1 MEALLAI
8 VGLFVLVAFPIA
20 VLSFLS
26 GINHSLDRLADRV
39 QSLSFDVASLK
50 RHAESAKSGSPAGE
64 AGERSEPEGVLHAE
78 SAENAEARSHAG
90 FESHAESAEN
100 AEARS
105 PAGFESHAE
114 SAEAM
119 LRTESAEISSL
130 PPSERGVARSAPPPL
145 PPVAA
150 GATARADARPS
161 SPARLPL
168 SAADEPPPEP
178 TKFEQWAAAAWDW
191 LRVGEAWRPGWIPGE
206 YAVAAVQLLRAAA
219 LLLLFG
225 AAWFV
230 RYVHEQGWFSP
241 AGRVAAGFAAAAAL
255 VAGGAALL
263 RRRYRPV
270 GLALAGV
277 GFALAEFVD
286 WAGANLYGVLP
297 APAAFGVAAAL
308 ALAAGAMAWRAS
320 SLLLAL
326 VALFAGYSAP
336 AFFPEAV
343 RGGGDGPLLA
353 WLLVLA
359 AEAAVLATARGW
371 RSLPWLSL
379 AISFA
384 HVVPLFAPGAD
395 GLGRGAA
402 LAFLGAHALLAWA
415 QCYGHA
421 LLRRRAPFWFD
432 AAAWLAATA
441 ATALLASPVAAA
453 PWPVWAHGL
462 PCLALAAGCAALA
475 AAFRR
480 RGVRG
485 EGLRELFVG
494 TGVSLALAFLCLSLD
509 GSARCVALAAAG
521 AALAWAAARFGS
533 VAAGSLAPA
542 AWLLWTVHVGEP
554 TGAAERLLRIGSGV
568 LSLWAGGLLVLRTP
582 PRGERP
588 FAPIL
593 LWGAW
598 IASLVWGSW
607 EARHAFPGAAPAL
620 ALWWSALALATLVA
634 GLRHARRDVR
644 GAALCLFA
652 AAAAKFLLFDQAGAP
667 TPERVAGFLGVGLL
681 LLLGS
686 AVYIRSS
693 ARNGSGGS
701 GAEPPSVGHPPSP

>member
-1 MEALLAI
+1 MEALVVI
-8 VGLFVLVAFPIA
+8 VGLFVLIAFPIA
-20 VLSFLS
+20 VLCHLASLHGSLERTNQLLS
-26 GINHSLDRLADRV
+26 RVSSDLADVRRD
-39 QSLSFDVASLK
+39 S
-50 RHAESAKSGSPAGE
+50 RHAEKKP
-64 AGERSEPEGVLHAE
+64 HAE
-78 SAENAEARSHAG
+78 TAESK
-90 FESHAESAEN
+90 SHAESAET
-100 AEARS
+100 AES
-105 PAGFESHAE
+105 KSHAE
-114 SAEAM
+114 SAE
-119 LRTESAEISSL
+119 SAEAA
-130 PPSERGVARSAPPPL
+130 VAAAGLHPPPL
-145 PPVAA
+145 PKPDRERKEEPSAA
-150 GATARADARPS
+150 ACAGRSVQRS
-161 SPARLPL
+161 SPAVRPQAGGVEGPQAAERQGPEILRMAQVAPSAEL
-168 SAADEPPPEP
+168 APSRPPAAADEPPPEP

-297 APAAFGVAAAL
+297 APAAFGIAAAL

-359 AEAAVLATARGW
+359 AEAAALATARGW

-384 HVVPLFAPGAD
+384 HAAPLFVPRAD

-415 QCYGHA
+415 QCFGHA

-441 ATALLASPVAAA
+441 ATALLATPAAAA

-475 AAFRR
+475 AAFWR

-494 TGVSLALAFLCLSLD
+494 TGVSLALAFLCLSLE

-521 AALAWAAARFGS
+521 AALAWTAARFGS
-533 VAAGSLAPA
+533 VATGSLAPA

-582 PRGERP
+582 PRGGHP
-588 FAPIL
+588 FAPML

-644 GAALCLFA
+644 GAALFLFA
-652 AAAAKFLLFDQAGAP
+652 LAAAKFLLFDQAGAP

-693 ARNGSGGS
+693 AREKNQ
-701 GAEPPSVGHPPSP
+701 

>member
-1 MEALLAI
+1 MEALLVIAA
-8 VGLFVLVAFPIA
+8 LFVLIAFPIA
-20 VLSFLS
+20 VLVHLAS
-26 GINHSLDRLADRV
+26 IRESLDRLAESVRHAEAV
-39 QSLSFDVASLK
+39 RRAEARLHAGAAEMKS
-50 RHAESAKSGSPAGE
+50 HAESAENAETKP
-64 AGERSEPEGVLHAE
+64 HAE
-78 SAENAEARSHAG
+78 SAENAEAKSR
-90 FESHAESAEN
+90 AESSAQGFVDN
-100 AEARS
+100 VPK
-105 PAGFESHAE
+105 PAS
-114 SAEAM
+114 
-119 LRTESAEISSL
+119 
-130 PPSERGVARSAPPPL
+130 PPPL

-150 GATARADARPS
+150 EAAVRADARPRIVS
-161 SPARLPL
+161 MSPAEPSSIHHSSFSIQHSPRPP
-168 SAADEPPPEP
+168 AAAEEPPPEP
-178 TKFEQWAAAAWDW
+178 TKLEQWTAAAWDW

-255 VAGGAALL
+255 VACGAALL

-297 APAAFGVAAAL
+297 APAAFGIAAAL

-326 VALFAGYSAP
+326 VALFAGYTAP
-336 AFFPEAV
+336 TFFPAAV
-343 RGGGDGPLLA
+343 RGGGDAALLA

-371 RSLPWLSL
+371 RSLPWIALL
-379 AISFA
+379 ASFGRVA
-384 HVVPLFAPGAD
+384 FLFFMNAD
-395 GLGRGAA
+395 RVGRGAA
-402 LAFLGAHALLAWA
+402 FAFFGAHALLAWA
-415 QCYGHA
+415 QCFGHA

-441 ATALLASPVAAA
+441 STALLATPVAAE

-475 AAFRR
+475 AAFWR

-494 TGVSLALAFLCLSLD
+494 TAIVLALAFLCLSLE
-509 GSARCVALAAAG
+509 GSARCVALAAAA
-521 AALAWAAARFGS
+521 AALAWASARFGS

-542 AWLLWTVHVGEP
+542 AWLLWTFHVGEP
-554 TGAAERLLRIGSGV
+554 DGAAERLLRIGSGV
-568 LSLWAGGLLVLRTP
+568 LSLWAGGLLVLRTR

-607 EARHAFPGAAPAL
+607 EVRHAFPGAAPAL

-634 GLRHARRDVR
+634 GLRCARRDVR

-693 ARNGSGGS
+693 AREKNQ
-701 GAEPPSVGHPPSP
+701 

>member
-1 MEALLAI
+1 MEALVVI
-8 VGLFVLVAFPIA
+8 VGLFVLIAFPIA
-20 VLSFLS
+20 VLCHL
-26 GINHSLDRLADRV
+26 
-39 QSLSFDVASLK
+39 ASLHGSLE
-50 RHAESAKSGSPAGE
+50 RTNQLLSRVSSDLAEVRRDSWHAEKKP
-64 AGERSEPEGVLHAE
+64 HAE
-78 SAENAEARSHAG
+78 SAESK
-90 FESHAESAEN
+90 SHAESAET
-100 AEARS
+100 
-105 PAGFESHAE
+105 AE
-114 SAEAM
+114 S
-119 LRTESAEISSL
+119 SSM
-130 PPSERGVARSAPPPL
+130 PPSERGVARSAGGSTPSGAVHGQSVAMPRTEYSPSLASLGSPLSEGAESKAPPPL
-145 PPVAA
+145 PPAPEKNAHTPLLTIRNEVESIQHSAF
-150 GATARADARPS
+150 GIQHSRP
-161 SPARLPL
+161 PA
-168 SAADEPPPEP
+168 AADEPPPEP
-178 TKFEQWAAAAWDW
+178 TKLEQWTAAAWDW

-297 APAAFGVAAAL
+297 APAAFGIAAAL

-359 AEAAVLATARGW
+359 AEAAALATARGW

-384 HVVPLFAPGAD
+384 HAAPLFVPRAD

-415 QCYGHA
+415 QCFGHA

-432 AAAWLAATA
+432 AVAWLAATA
-441 ATALLASPVAAA
+441 ATALLATPVAAA

-475 AAFRR
+475 AAFWR

-494 TGVSLALAFLCLSLD
+494 TGVALALAFLCLSFE
-509 GSARCVALAAAG
+509 GSARCVALAAAA
-521 AALAWAAARFGS
+521 AALAWASARFGS
-533 VAAGSLAPA
+533 VAAGLLAPA

-554 TGAAERLLRIGSGV
+554 DGAAERVLRIGSGV
-568 LSLWAGGLLVLRTP
+568 LSLWAGGLLVLRTR
-582 PRGERP
+582 PRGEHP

-598 IASLVWGSW
+598 VASLVWGSW

-620 ALWWSALALATLVA
+620 ALWWSALALVTLVA

-652 AAAAKFLLFDQAGAP
+652 LAAAKFLLFDQAGAP

-693 ARNGSGGS
+693 ARPTN
-701 GAEPPSVGHPPSP
+701 H

>member
-1 MEALLAI
+1 MEALLVIAA
-8 VGLFVLVAFPIA
+8 LFVLIAFPIA
-20 VLSFLS
+20 ILVHLAS
-26 GINHSLDRLADRV
+26 IRESLDRLAESVRRAE
-39 QSLSFDVASLK
+39 SRLPTEPK
-50 RHAESAKSGSPAGE
+50 PHAEPAAAASTA
-64 AGERSEPEGVLHAE
+64 AG
-78 SAENAEARSHAG
+78 
-90 FESHAESAEN
+90 
-100 AEARS
+100 
-105 PAGFESHAE
+105 
-114 SAEAM
+114 
-119 LRTESAEISSL
+119 LR
-130 PPSERGVARSAPPPL
+130 PPPPL
-145 PPVAA
+145 KPDRDRKEDLSSAACANRQNPEVVRVQQGAEIVRMPLPPPPPPAA
-150 GATARADARPS
+150 ARP
-161 SPARLPL
+161 PAPAPRLVP
-168 SAADEPPPEP
+168 AAEEPPPEP
-178 TKFEQWAAAAWDW
+178 TKLEQWTAAAWDW

-206 YAVAAVQLLRAAA
+206 YAVAAVQLLRAAV

-255 VAGGAALL
+255 VACGAALL

-297 APAAFGVAAAL
+297 APAAFGIAAAL

-326 VALFAGYSAP
+326 VALFAGYTAP
-336 AFFPEAV
+336 TFFPAAV
-343 RGGGDGPLLA
+343 RGGGDAALLA

-371 RSLPWLSL
+371 RSLPWIALL
-379 AISFA
+379 ASFGRVA
-384 HVVPLFAPGAD
+384 FLFFMNAD
-395 GLGRGAA
+395 RVGRGAA
-402 LAFLGAHALLAWA
+402 LAFFGAHALLAWA
-415 QCYGHA
+415 QCFGHA

-441 ATALLASPVAAA
+441 ATALLATPVAAE

-475 AAFRR
+475 AAFWR

-494 TGVSLALAFLCLSLD
+494 TGVALALAFICLSFE
-509 GSARCVALAAAG
+509 GSARCVALAAAA
-521 AALAWAAARFGS
+521 AALSWASARFGS
-533 VAAGSLAPA
+533 VAAGLLAPA

-554 TGAAERLLRIGSGV
+554 DGAAERLLRIGSGV
-568 LSLWAGGLLVLRTP
+568 LSLWAGGLLVLRTR
-582 PRGERP
+582 PRGEHP

-598 IASLVWGSW
+598 VASLVWGSW

-644 GAALCLFA
+644 GAALFLFA
-652 AAAAKFLLFDQAGAP
+652 LAAAKFLLFDQAGAP

-701 GAEPPSVGHPPSP
+701 GAEPPSVGHPPAP